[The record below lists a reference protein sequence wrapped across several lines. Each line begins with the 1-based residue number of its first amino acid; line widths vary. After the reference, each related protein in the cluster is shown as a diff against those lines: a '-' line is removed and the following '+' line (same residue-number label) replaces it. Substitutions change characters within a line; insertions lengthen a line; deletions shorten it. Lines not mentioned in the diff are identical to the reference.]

1 MSAYLRL
8 RWEAESDF
16 SFLCHYELVVPLGEN
31 DIRRE
36 VYEDGEVIETI
47 SELVTPMN
55 AGPVRRMSGAIPCID
70 EDGKLYFDAPYRD
83 GAHAQWDS
91 KALGGIPIK
100 VMTLDGKLIEK
111 D

>member
-8 RWEAESDF
+8 RWEAESEF
-16 SFLCHYELVVPLGEN
+16 SFLCHYELVVPLGEL

-36 VYEDGEVIETI
+36 VYENGEIVNTI
-47 SELVTPMN
+47 TEFVTPMN
-55 AGPVRRMSGAIPCID
+55 SGPVRRTGGGIPCING
-70 EDGKLYFDAPYRD
+70 DGELFYDAPYRD
-83 GAHAQWDS
+83 GAHAKWDS
-91 KALGGIPIK
+91 EALGGIPIK